1 MLRPDLLY
9 GLHPV
14 ATALACGRRLVR
26 ASVALSDPTDA
37 RRSTLHALLV
47 PWVTSLARAQPGA
60 PARVIRAERGHL
72 DSLTRNAVHQGLVAE
87 FEPLPALPELPYGAP
102 PSALQLQP
110 PPPPPA
116 AAAPAAAWPLLV
128 TVDGV
133 TDPQNLGAVLRSA
146 LLLGADGIALARG
159 SSGPPLNGTVAKAS
173 AGALDVWRASGRLYT
188 CGGGFS
194 TWLRGAAEA
203 GWMVL
208 GASAAATGGGG
219 GGGGAT
225 ALPFASLARTG
236 PTVLVLGAEGRGLRA
251 SVLAACTHTVSIDL
265 SRGLVDAAARSGGAQ
280 CPVGLVES
288 LNVSVAAALLLSK
301 LRQDQ

>member
-26 ASVALSDPTDA
+26 ASIALGDATDA
-37 RRSTLHALLV
+37 RRSALHALLA
-47 PWVTSLARAQPGA
+47 PWVGALARAQGA
-60 PARVIRAERGHL
+60 KVVRAERGHL

-87 FEPLPALPELPYGAP
+87 FEPLPTRPELPYGAP
-102 PSALQLQP
+102 PSALQLLQP
-110 PPPPPA
+110 PAGAAPA
-116 AAAPAAAWPLLV
+116 AAAAAAWPLLV
-128 TVDGV
+128 TFDGV

-208 GASAAATGGGG
+208 GASAAASS
-219 GGGGAT
+219 GGGGAA
-225 ALPFASLARTG
+225 ALPFATLARTG

-265 SRGLVDAAARSGGAQ
+265 SRGLVDAAAARGGAQ

>member
-26 ASVALSDPTDA
+26 ASIALGDAADA
-37 RRSTLHALLV
+37 RRSALHALLA
-47 PWVTSLARAQPGA
+47 PWVGALARAQG
-60 PARVIRAERGHL
+60 ARVVRAERGHL

-87 FEPLPALPELPYGAP
+87 FEPLPAPPELPFGAP
-102 PSALQLQP
+102 PSALP
-110 PPPPPA
+110 PLPGA
-116 AAAPAAAWPLLV
+116 AHPLLV
-128 TVDGV
+128 TFDGV

-146 LLLGADGIALARG
+146 LLLGAEGIALARSG
-159 SSGPPLNGTVAKAS
+159 SSAGPPLNGTVAKAS

-188 CGGGFS
+188 CSGGFS
-194 TWLRGAAEA
+194 TWLRGAAGA

-208 GASAAATGGGG
+208 GASAAAPAGS
-219 GGGGAT
+219 GGGAT
-225 ALPFASLARTG
+225 ALPFATLQRTQ

-265 SRGLVDAAARSGGAQ
+265 SRGLVEAAAARGGAQ

-288 LNVSVAAALLLSK
+288 LNVSVAAALLLGK
-301 LRQDQ
+301 LR